1 GVDVFVVSTT
11 HFDGGRILNIPV
23 PQTGHTP
30 FKAGRP
36 FAIFT
41 CCALEILRLA
51 LHFTQYPSSAAIGL
65 FPPFAIWLLRSG
77 AGGGR
82 NGDNIIPPA
91 YAVGA
96 GSAGWAGR
104 VSQNPI
110 RL

>member
-1 GVDVFVVSTT
+1 MIRRPPRSTLFPYTTLFRSVGARPGAQVVGFCSAYL
-11 HFDGGRILNIPV
+11 GGRILNIPV
-23 PQTGHTP
+23 PHTGHTP

-77 AGGGR
+77 AGGQ
-82 NGDNIIPPA
+82 
-91 YAVGA
+91 GA
-96 GSAGWAGR
+96 GT
-104 VSQNPI
+104 VTT
-110 RL
+110 